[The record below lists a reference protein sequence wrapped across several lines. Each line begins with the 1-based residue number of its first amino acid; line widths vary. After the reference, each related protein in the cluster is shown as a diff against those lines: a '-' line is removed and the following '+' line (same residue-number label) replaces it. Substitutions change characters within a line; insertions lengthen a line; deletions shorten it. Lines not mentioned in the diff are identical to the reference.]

1 MTGPT
6 RPGILCRRPRGLR
19 WCVVLLAL
27 AAVLLGGCRDR
38 AQNTSAPSAET
49 RVGVV
54 DLAVVTRAHP
64 DWQELDAVARQ
75 VQDVQAQLAQLP
87 TPPAADQADLQRMLD
102 AEAQRLR
109 VELTKELEFLRLD
122 GQRRL
127 ETYANEIRS
136 EQEARLEQTRRDLE
150 AQGEQDLMAKHDEL
164 RAQLRAAE
172 QAVRDEYR
180 YPLLNLRLRAEVAG
194 LTSEEEAKQML
205 QQMQALQQEREGRI
219 QAKADEMQQSFAE
232 FQKTAEADINAK
244 LRAAQ
249 DAVQLEGQQRL
260 AAREREAQAELTRAA
275 AELEKTFRARLDA
288 RRRQIVQMGQ
298 IQLQGRQGTY
308 TESLSERSRRLQAEL
323 AALQQQRA
331 RLEDSIL
338 AEVKIEVAAIA
349 QERKLDVVLTRYITN
364 VTGLDITADVVAKL
378 KR

>member
-1 MTGPT
+1 M
-6 RPGILCRRPRGLR
+6 LRRWPRGLR
-19 WCVVLLAL
+19 CVGLLAL
-27 AAVLLGGCRDR
+27 AAVLLGGCRGR
-38 AQNTSAPSAET
+38 AQNTSAPSGET

-64 DWQELDAVARQ
+64 DWRELDAVLRQ

-87 TPPAADQADLQRMLD
+87 PPPTATQADLQRMLD

-109 VELTKELEFLRLD
+109 VELAKELEFLRLD

-127 ETYANEIRS
+127 ETYANEIRG
-136 EQEARLEQTRRDLE
+136 EQEARLEQTRKDLE
-150 AQGEQDLMAKHDEL
+150 AQGERDLMATHDEM

-172 QAVRDEYR
+172 QQIRDEYR

-194 LTSEEEAKQML
+194 LTSEDEAKQLL

-232 FQKTAEADINAK
+232 FQKTAEADINAELK
-244 LRAAQ
+244 AAQ
-249 DAVQLEGQQRL
+249 DALQFEGQQRL
-260 AAREREAQAELTRAA
+260 AARERETQVELTRAA
-275 AELEKTFRARLDA
+275 AELEKTFRSRLDA
-288 RRRQIVQMGQ
+288 RRRQIMQMGQ

-349 QERKLDVVLTRYITN
+349 QQRRLDVVLTRYITN